1 MPSRGGVLLVLLLAL
16 AGPAAASDWGLIV
29 PGESTEETVRARYG
43 QPTRAESQK
52 VGGYDA
58 ARWVYEGAQAP
69 AGIARMTVDFGL
81 LIAAGYRKDV
91 VRSLQLDPKPGAFNR
106 RLVVD
111 GWGRP
116 TKIGVEGR
124 FEIFLYEDGLLVYF
138 DKDSGDATTM
148 MFSPPQPASR
158 APPQR

>member
-1 MPSRGGVLLVLLLAL
+1 VPSRAGVLLVLLLAL

-29 PGESTEETVRARYG
+29 PGESTQETVLARYG

-52 VGGYDA
+52 VDGYDA

-81 LIAAGYRKDV
+81 LIAAAYRKDI

-106 RLVVD
+106 KLVVD

-158 APPQR
+158 VPPQR